1 MPWKQKGEATLCPFS
16 TNEIIVN
23 LLQNHRDFFAH
34 WLPCGSVTLFMNYH
48 LVISFLFCAIS
59 VFWQTTSLDAS
70 PQKLDA
76 FQDGEWF
83 QYRIHYGF
91 FNASMVE
98 LELIADTLNKIP
110 VLHAKG
116 YGKTTGLARLFFKV
130 DDRYESYFGQHDGLP
145 RKFIRDI
152 YEGGYTKDIEIRFDH
167 QAQLA
172 KVHDKKN
179 QKKSQHPIKEN
190 VQDLI
195 SAFYYLRNFYDTRLL
210 DYGKDIL
217 LNMFFD
223 EENYLFKLRFL
234 GRETIDTKFG
244 RINCVKLR
252 PLVQSGRVFSE
263 QESVT
268 LWVSDDENKIPVK
281 IRADLRVGSIDCDL
295 ENFKN
300 LRHPFRIKIQ

>member
-1 MPWKQKGEATLCPFS
+1 MNNRLTLAL
-16 TNEIIVN
+16 I
-23 LLQNHRDFFAH
+23 
-34 WLPCGSVTLFMNYH
+34 
-48 LVISFLFCAIS
+48 FCALTA
-59 VFWQTTSLDAS
+59 FGQKTALDPA
-70 PQKLDA
+70 PQALKA
-76 FQDGEWF
+76 FQAGEWF

-91 FNASMVE
+91 FNASMVD
-98 LELIADTLNKIP
+98 LELVADTLNNTP
-110 VLHAKG
+110 VFHAKG

-167 QAQLA
+167 QVQLA

-179 QKKSQHPIKEN
+179 KKKSQHPIKEN

-223 EENYLFKLRFL
+223 QENYPFKLRFL

-295 ENFKN
+295 ENFKTCAI
-300 LRHPFRIKIQ
+300 PFELLSNNCC